1 MKVIIQIP
9 CYNEAETL
17 PVTLEA
23 LPAELAGVDDL
34 EILVVD
40 DGSTDGTAGVA
51 LSHGVDHL
59 ITHNRNMGLA
69 AAFLSGLRA
78 ALLAGADIIVNL
90 DADNQYSAD
99 CIPDLIKPILDGQ
112 AEMVIGAR
120 AIEKIQDFSPTKKL
134 LQRIGSWTVRQASG
148 TDVPDAPSG
157 FRAISR
163 EAALKIRV
171 YNDYTYTLETIIQA
185 GQKGIPIKSV
195 PVKTNKTMRPS
206 RLVSSVPRYI
216 WKSLITIVRIF
227 IVYRPFRFFFLVGA
241 GLSGIGALVG
251 LRFLWFYLTDQGGG
265 HVQSLILASILVG
278 IGFQTIVVAF
288 LADLLSVNRRF
299 LEEIDYRMRKQEIDA
314 ARTESNRQAG

>member
-1 MKVIIQIP
+1 MKVVIQIP
-9 CYNEAETL
+9 CYNEAESLPITL
-17 PVTLEA
+17 AA
-23 LPAELAGVDDL
+23 LPAELTGVDEL

-40 DGSTDGTAGVA
+40 DGSTDGTGAVA
-51 LSHGVDHL
+51 AAHGVTHV
-59 ITHNRNMGLA
+59 ITHGRNMGLA

-78 ALLAGADIIVNL
+78 ALISGADIVVNL
-90 DADNQYSAD
+90 DADNQYCAD
-99 CIPDLIKPILDGQ
+99 CIPDLIKPIMDGQ

-120 AIEKIQDFSPTKKL
+120 SIDTIQDFSTVKKV
-134 LQRIGSWTVRQASG
+134 LQRLGSWAVRQASG

-195 PVKTNKTMRPS
+195 PVKTNKSLRPS
-206 RLVSSVPRYI
+206 RLVSSIPRYI
-216 WKSLITIVRIF
+216 LKSVITIVRIF
-227 IVYRPFRFFFLVGA
+227 IVYRPFRFFFSAGA
-241 GLSGIGALVG
+241 GLAGVGTLIG

-278 IGFQTIVVAF
+278 IGFQTVVVAF

-299 LEEIDYRMRKQEIDA
+299 LEEIDYRMRKQEL
-314 ARTESNRQAG
+314 ESSKSESSGQAG